1 MRTRVVWF
9 LTAVTVIGSCALT
22 LSRGWAI
29 VRYSMADARP
39 DALRPWFDL
48 SGVAFV
54 ARERALTVVDDLSDA
69 QKTRQRREEITGML
83 SVRPLSSDYWLSLA
97 KMREATGEGSR
108 KVLEALELS
117 TLTGPNEGIVIVH
130 RGLFGV
136 WQWQMLPQ
144 ELRAQTAVDLTA
156 SRLSD
161 HEAAWLKADLSSK
174 PDVVRQE
181 IRTALQAH
189 GLPASEF
196 ARIGL

>member
-1 MRTRVVWF
+1 MRTRVIWF
-9 LTAVTVIGSCALT
+9 LTAVAVIGSCALT

-69 QKTRQRREEITGML
+69 QKTRQRREEIAGML

-97 KMREATGEGSR
+97 KMRQATGEGSR

-136 WQWQMLPQ
+136 WQWQMLPP
-144 ELRAQTAVDLTA
+144 ELRAQTAADLTA

-161 HEAAWLKADLSSK
+161 RDAAWLKADLSSK

-189 GLPASEF
+189 GLPAVEL

>member
-1 MRTRVVWF
+1 M
-9 LTAVTVIGSCALT
+9 
-22 LSRGWAI
+22 
-29 VRYSMADARP
+29 RYSMADARP

-117 TLTGPNEGIVIVH
+117 TLTGPNEGIVMLH
-130 RGLFGV
+130 RGLFGI

-144 ELRAQTAVDLTA
+144 EMRTQTAA
-156 SRLSD
+156 RLNGKS
-161 HEAAWLKADLSSK
+161 AFGPRSSL
-174 PDVVRQE
+174 
-181 IRTALQAH
+181 A
-189 GLPASEF
+189 
-196 ARIGL
+196 